1 MSAYNSLV
9 QEGPKV
15 MLFYDGRSAGEVE
28 AVTCVAIS
36 SDYGRTFHKPSLGL
50 VSPPAAEPFAR
61 GPLYFPEARKVLGWP
76 KRCKLAMH
84 SCGNTAIKG

>member
-1 MSAYNSLV
+1 VSAYNSLV

-50 VSPPAAEPFAR
+50 VSPRRSHLRAA
-61 GPLYFPEARKVLGWP
+61 LYTSLKQE
-76 KRCKLAMH
+76 RC
-84 SCGNTAIKG
+84 